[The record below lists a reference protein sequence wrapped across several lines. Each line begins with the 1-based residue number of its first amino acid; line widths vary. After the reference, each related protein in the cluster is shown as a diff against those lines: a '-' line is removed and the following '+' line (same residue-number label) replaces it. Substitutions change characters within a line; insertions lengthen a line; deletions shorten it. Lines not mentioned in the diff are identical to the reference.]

1 MVFSLNRPIRHLA
14 CNRLEHDRAR
24 CAVHGG
30 RRTMKSFL
38 AWIAATGALVA
49 TGAQATPIR
58 LDGPETNL
66 QQILN
71 TYTGSGTLAATT
83 DQHAL
88 DEAFAFSGFNIGLAG
103 LIVEP
108 AGDKDLNAFGISD
121 LLDPPNRPEIPR
133 PPANAC
139 PASSCDAPLS
149 IPVTEPPRP
158 RHEVLGGH
166 ANACPASSCAA
177 AFTLPGTCTSS
188 VFGFYLDTPDGL
200 WFSQSSLNTDGADHM
215 VAYQLG
221 GSYIFG
227 WEDLAS
233 SRWD

>member
-1 MVFSLNRPIRHLA
+1 
-14 CNRLEHDRAR
+14 
-24 CAVHGG
+24 
-30 RRTMKSFL
+30 MKSFL

-71 TYTGSGTLAATT
+71 TYTGSGTLDATT

-103 LIVEP
+103 IIVEL
-108 AGDKDLNAFGISD
+108 AGYKDLNAFGIYD
-121 LLDPPNRPEIPR
+121 ILDPTN
-133 PPANAC
+133 
-139 PASSCDAPLS
+139 
-149 IPVTEPPRP
+149 
-158 RHEVLGGH
+158 RHEILGGH

-177 AFTLPGTCTSS
+177 AFTLPGTFTSS

-233 SRWD
+233 SRWDQDYNDFVVLVSGVRGINVPEPATLGLLGLGVLGVGAFRRRKQAV